1 MLEKLFNNNKEAE
14 ILEGT
19 RKTSFFL
26 GLTIGIAATST
37 LSLIGLFVLIFSGQ
51 NLNQNKNNVKTQAET
66 EEVNIN
72 NSQPTANPEP
82 APLAGVPPVTADDH
96 VKGGQNAKVTL
107 IEYSDF
113 QCPFCARHYDTM
125 NKIAKDYGDKV
136 RIVYRHFPLS
146 FHPEAQKAAEASE
159 CAGEQGKFW
168 QMHDAIFEANLAGEM
183 SVEKWKEKAKKL
195 GLNTK
200 QFNDCLDSGKYVE
213 KINQQMASGSAAGVE
228 GTPATF
234 VNGELVSGALP
245 YEQFKQII
253 DSYL

>member
-1 MLEKLFNNNKEAE
+1 MAQQLFDNNKEVE
-14 ILEGT
+14 ILKGT

-51 NLNQNKNNVKTQAET
+51 NLGENKKENVNQVGT
-66 EEVNIN
+66 VNTNIE
-72 NSQPTANPEP
+72 QPSNPEP
-82 APLAGVPPVTADDH
+82 APLAEVPPVTADDY
-96 VKGGQNAKVTL
+96 VKGNQNAKVTL

-113 QCPFCARHYDTM
+113 QCPYCARHYDTI
-125 NKIAKDYGDKV
+125 NQIIKNYGDKV
-136 RIVYRHFPLS
+136 RVIFRHFPLS
-146 FHPEAQKAAEASE
+146 FHPEAEKAAEASE

-183 SVEKWKEKAKKL
+183 SVAKWKETAKKL

-200 QFNDCLDSGKYVE
+200 QFNNCLDSGKYAE
-213 KINQQMASGSAAGVE
+213 KIRQQMISGSAAGVE

-234 VNGELVSGALP
+234 VNGELVSGAIP